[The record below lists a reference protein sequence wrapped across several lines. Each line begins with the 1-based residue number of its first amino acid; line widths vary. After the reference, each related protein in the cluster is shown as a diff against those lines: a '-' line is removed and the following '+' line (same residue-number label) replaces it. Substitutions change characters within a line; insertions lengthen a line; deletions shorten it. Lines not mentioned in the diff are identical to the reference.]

1 MLTLYYCPRACSMA
15 SHVALEEA
23 GATFAAKK
31 VDIFIGEHRTPEYL
45 AVNPRGKVPALRFD
59 DGRVLVES
67 TAILSW
73 IGTAFPDAGLLGAD
87 QLDRARTQ
95 ATCAWLSSSVHP
107 AFSRFVHPDRF
118 SDDNATYA
126 ALKSCA
132 KESFWVGLREIDRML
147 ADGPWIMGDR
157 FTVADPYALALQLR
171 FSAEMCLPS
180 LRLVGTSP
188 AGPRDDPCR
197 FNLLEGKP
205 HNDAPDL
212 LH

>member
-1 MLTLYYCPRACSMA
+1 MLTLYHCPRACSMA

-157 FTVADPYALALQLR
+157 FTVADPYALVFYPWGRELDLPVADLTHLTAMKDRFTRRPAARRALER
-171 FSAEMCLPS
+171 EGS
-180 LRLVGTSP
+180 V
-188 AGPRDDPCR
+188 
-197 FNLLEGKP
+197 LLSM
-205 HNDAPDL
+205 
-212 LH
+212 